1 MNIIRG
7 EDIFMNCCITDLT
20 RKEVINL
27 RNGNSLGNIGDVEV
41 NTHTGKLVAIILYP
55 RRMMPSFGRGD
66 EFKICWEDIKVIG
79 EDTVLVDVDSDRFF
93 PLPERKGIFDGLF
106 RH

>member
-1 MNIIRG
+1 
-7 EDIFMNCCITDLT
+7 MNCCITELT

-41 NTHTGKLVAIILYP
+41 NTRTGQLVAIVLYP
-55 RRMMPSFGRGD
+55 RRMFMFFGRNE
-66 EFKICWEDIKVIG
+66 EFRICWEDIKVIG
-79 EDTVLVDVDSDRFF
+79 EDTVLVDVDDCHFF
-93 PLPERKGIFDGLF
+93 PHSERKDGFDLF